1 MRTLGIDYGEK
12 RIGLAISDRLGI
24 IAQGL
29 KVVSTEN
36 FFKEIEEIK
45 TIIKKFQIGK
55 VVIGIPK
62 NIDGSIGKKAREVLK
77 FIEQLRKYISLPL
90 IVWDERFTTKIAK
103 NILINANMSRKKRK
117 NVIDKMSA
125 VIILQE
131 YLDRQ
136 KR

>member
-1 MRTLGIDYGEK
+1 MKPILTLDEV
-12 RIGLAISDRLGI
+12 RNA
-24 IAQGL
+24 
-29 KVVSTEN
+29 
-36 FFKEIEEIK
+36 
-45 TIIKKFQIGK
+45 
-55 VVIGIPK
+55 VIGQNFMFQTPYGMRMLTYC
-62 NIDGSIGKKAREVLK
+62 DYTASGRSLK